1 MSKLKEIHNYLISLG
16 KREEELKELDKYSV
30 YLSMEIMEYAHRA
43 QTRDNGE
50 DYANHSSRCMQS
62 YSDLVGIVSDNY
74 NYIDKDLMYEYGI
87 PYDGVQE
94 VCLLHDVTSNSDLT
108 IDDIEEIFN
117 ECDLGLYFRLYIKEA
132 LNNISHNNE
141 DYLSYMMLC
150 MNNPIS
156 AICKMM
162 DLQDNIC
169 VTSLTNFDDKDY
181 KRLQEYLMYMFII
194 NQRYHFIENTQKY
207 KEELNKNKQLE

>member
-16 KREEELKELDKYSV
+16 KSEEELKELDQYSV
-30 YLSMEIMEYAHRA
+30 YLSMEIMEYAHRN

-50 DYANHSSRCMQS
+50 DYANHPSRCMQS
-62 YSDLVGIVSDNY
+62 YRELVGIVPDDY
-74 NYIDKDLMYEYGI
+74 YCIDKDLMYEYGI

-94 VCLLHDVTSNSDLT
+94 VCLLHDVTINSDLT

-117 ECDLGLYFRLYIKEA
+117 ECDLGLYFKLYIKKA

-194 NQRYHFIENTQKY
+194 NQRYHFIENTKKY
-207 KEELNKNKQLE
+207 KEEFKKNK

>member
-1 MSKLKEIHNYLISLG
+1 MYVNY
-16 KREEELKELDKYSV
+16 R
-30 YLSMEIMEYAHRA
+30 
-43 QTRDNGE
+43 
-50 DYANHSSRCMQS
+50 
-62 YSDLVGIVSDNY
+62 DLVGIVSDDY
-74 NYIDKDLMYEYGI
+74 NCIDKDLMYEYGI

-94 VCLLHDVTSNSDLT
+94 VCLLHDVTRNSDFT

-117 ECDLGLYFRLYIKEA
+117 EYDLGLYFRLYIKEA
-132 LNNISHNNE
+132 LNNISHNDE
-141 DYLSYMMLC
+141 DYLLYMMLC

-162 DLQDNIC
+162 NLQDNIY
-169 VTSLTNFDDKDY
+169 VTLLTKFDEKDY

-207 KEELNKNKQLE
+207 KEELNKNK